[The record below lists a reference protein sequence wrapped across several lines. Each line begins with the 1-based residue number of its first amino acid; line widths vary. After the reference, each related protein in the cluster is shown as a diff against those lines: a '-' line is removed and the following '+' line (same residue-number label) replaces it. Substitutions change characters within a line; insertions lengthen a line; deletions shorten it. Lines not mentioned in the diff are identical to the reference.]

1 MPGMAK
7 RRTKAL
13 HLELGCKAV
22 DTITGFTGIAV
33 CFTRWLTGCDRWTL
47 QPVGL
52 DKDGKTRDQQT
63 FDGPLLRVLAP
74 PAAQLKAASSGSTAK
89 GGPRPE
95 PVRRKDPR

>member
-1 MPGMAK
+1 MAK
-7 RRTKAL
+7 RKAL
-13 HLELGCKAV
+13 KLELGCKAV
-22 DTITGFTGIAV
+22 DTITGFTGVAV

-47 QPVGL
+47 QPIGL
-52 DKDGKTRDQQT
+52 DKDGKARDQAT

-74 PAAQLKAASSGSTAK
+74 PAANLRAVVRSSSVVEL